1 MGIRCASCG
10 YDNDPTRVYCHSCG
24 KKLERGSVVAAPP
37 TGFTHPT
44 DAAKMRRPRAA
55 LPWGKYFAF
64 LLKLCILGALIGA
77 IVLALLPPHNLP
89 APVTG
94 DDDLAQRLSGLVSD
108 ASQADSA
115 RSFAVPASDLQ
126 RWLVAM
132 VKFQGTTGVLALDP
146 RRVYVVPS
154 NGRFRLGLELGLPAE
169 KAVFMEAEYVPVRDG
184 NGYTLQ
190 PAKYCIGRLPLPA
203 FLGYPVERQFDGLKE
218 ALAVPLAP
226 LAKASFIE
234 VAPETVSL
242 RWSGTQNP

>member
-24 KKLERGSVVAAPP
+24 TKLERGAVVAPPP

-44 DAAKMRRPRAA
+44 DAVRMKRPRAA
-55 LPWGKYFAF
+55 LPWGRYFAF
-64 LLKLCILGALIGA
+64 LLKLCAVGLLLGAV
-77 IVLALLPPHNLP
+77 VLALLPPRNVPP
-89 APVTG
+89 AVPG
-94 DDDLAQRLSGLVSD
+94 DEDVAERLSGLVSD
-108 ASQADSA
+108 ASEADSA
-115 RSFAVPASDLQ
+115 RSFAVPAADLQ
-126 RWLVAM
+126 RWLAAA

-146 RRVYVVPS
+146 RRIYLVPS

-169 KAVFMEAEYVPVRDG
+169 KAVFMEGEYVPVRVG

-190 PAKYCIGRLPLPA
+190 PAGYCIGRLPLPV

-218 ALAVPLAP
+218 ALAVPLGQ

-234 VAPETVSL
+234 VGPETVSL
-242 RWSGTQNP
+242 RWPGRQSP